1 MSALAAVP
9 TKMLRGSEQPEPE
22 EDGGMQEGPDT
33 MCYRG
38 LLRSSCTPVSD
49 ALSGPLWMRC

>member
-9 TKMLRGSEQPEPE
+9 TKTLRGSEQPEPE

-38 LLRSSCTPVSD
+38 LLKVELYAGERRTERT
-49 ALSGPLWMRC
+49 AMERW